1 VKASSLSFKAAVLF
15 AMTGMAMGIAMAA
28 THDHSAFPAHAH
40 LNLLG
45 WVSLFLIGIY
55 YRFNP
60 SLDMSRSALVQVV
73 VWILGT
79 IVLTNGVAAIY
90 LGSSCR
96 GTYRNR
102 RLAHHLCRYGVICR
116 FGVPAGSKDQSF
128 AAIGACRIGAF
139 ALGFRARR
147 CKGQRLRPL
156 PCLFYR
162 VRQCLLRRRPSPQG
176 VNRPVSTS

>member
-28 THDHSAFPAHAH
+28 THDHSVFPAHAH

-60 SLDMSRSALVQVV
+60 SLDMSRAGLVQVV

-79 IVLTNGVAAIY
+79 IVLTIGVAAIY
-90 LGSSCR
+90 LGHPAAEPIAIVGSLIIFADMLLFAVLVFR
-96 GTYRNR
+96 PEAKVNR
-102 RLAHHLCRYGVICR
+102 SPRLA
-116 FGVPAGSKDQSF
+116 PAE
-128 AAIGACRIGAF
+128 
-139 ALGFRARR
+139 
-147 CKGQRLRPL
+147 
-156 PCLFYR
+156 
-162 VRQCLLRRRPSPQG
+162 
-176 VNRPVSTS
+176 